1 MPNESHTFKRIL
13 GLVGR
18 NASRRSVLEL
28 VNSDDWRC
36 ISDRTSEDPFELV
49 YRLPLFVPDDRDG
62 FDYVLRFW
70 WEFDKEGSF
79 RLPTETEAS
88 VIDTY
93 TEVMRRRLTG
103 RARPLLLCGLSS
115 DGMHQWLVAAK
126 DSFSAQLE
134 VFEVMGEAAEEIKK
148 TGRTT
153 PVFLTSSALDERW
166 VDVLETQKIIE
177 RFRS

>member
-1 MPNESHTFKRIL
+1 
-13 GLVGR
+13 
-18 NASRRSVLEL
+18 
-28 VNSDDWRC
+28 
-36 ISDRTSEDPFELV
+36 
-49 YRLPLFVPDDRDG
+49 
-62 FDYVLRFW
+62 
-70 WEFDKEGSF
+70 
-79 RLPTETEAS
+79 
-88 VIDTY
+88 
-93 TEVMRRRLTG
+93 
-103 RARPLLLCGLSS
+103 
-115 DGMHQWLVAAK
+115 MHQWLVAAK